1 MKRLN
6 PKNKGKRNTA
16 ESSDGSG
23 DTIDKTNPV
32 DKNPVDKKKISVKKI
47 DVNQDLM
54 LSDEDEDS
62 EEDQKFSPTK
72 SFKAKRNRIEDK
84 DLVEENPGSL
94 KTREN
99 VGPTDPDSTFDTEE
113 VLDIHGNIDFDSFPG
128 EDKTEKEIVQS
139 KAIETGIIILLINQ
153 VAGVT
158 FANFCKINESL

>member
-32 DKNPVDKKKISVKKI
+32 DKKCFSVKTI

-62 EEDQKFSPTK
+62 EDDQKFSPTK
-72 SFKAKRNRIEDK
+72 SFKAKRNRIEDE
-84 DLVEENPGSL
+84 DLVEENPASL
-94 KTREN
+94 KNREK
-99 VGPTDPDSTFDTEE
+99 VGTTHSGTKCLKPAR
-113 VLDIHGNIDFDSFPG
+113 NIF
-128 EDKTEKEIVQS
+128 TLVCYIVIS
-139 KAIETGIIILLINQ
+139 W
-153 VAGVT
+153 
-158 FANFCKINESL
+158 FF